1 MKKFTAIMLLAAVML
16 LALAGCLPVDGEPET
31 GGAGMAGEVSRV
43 AEQDVEPYEP
53 ETIEGWGEGVNSFG
67 AYAGNKGLLENLQFE
82 LDLVESGAHLA
93 GSELWWINDEAV
105 TRLYGEDTVAD
116 GACYEGVFRFT
127 FQSPQEDSELARL
140 AGLSEE
146 ELRLWAREWNWL
158 NYGYLVRGWEF
169 AATYNPLPEGQWVTP
184 NWWLPPEGLTGKGE
198 DMGADGP
205 FPDGPYD
212 ENGNPIPTPEPT
224 PFPEDREAVEDF
236 KFPGWRPVEGHEGYE
251 ISTVHATAD
260 GRPLQVRLRWK
271 NEEGFG
277 FWAQL
282 PAHALDS
289 FWEHEGEWFV
299 KVTVP
304 VGGEDCEPES
314 STSSTIFYHTEEG
327 TFEIP
332 ADLPVFPRWED
343 AEEPVSVEGVSM
355 ELVSVEDAHLDE
367 EPEHEPYLD
376 WKILTAKVTVD
387 GELWDSEQVYL
398 RVDFLYDETWHTVY
412 RPWDSGER
420 TAGAVCISGEA
431 EQRFYVPADALRG
444 SGQYR
449 LCHKDFGTLEFTI
462 D

>member
-1 MKKFTAIMLLAAVML
+1 MKKFTAIILLAAVML

-43 AEQDVEPYEP
+43 VEQDVEPYVP
-53 ETIEGWGEGVNSFG
+53 ETIEGWGDGLSSFP
-67 AYAGNKGLLENLQFE
+67 AYSWNGGLLEDIQRSRDFG
-82 LDLVESGAHLA
+82 DI
-93 GSELWWINDEAV
+93 WWINDGTVSA
-105 TRLYGEDTVAD
+105 LYGEEVFAD
-116 GACYEGVFRFT
+116 AVCDDGVFRFN
-127 FQSPQEDSELARL
+127 FSSGQDISALA
-140 AGLSEE
+140 AASGFTEE
-146 ELRLWAREWNWL
+146 ELTGGWTREWPWDSWE
-158 NYGYLVRGWEF
+158 YAARGWEL
-169 AATYNPLPEGQWVTP
+169 AATYKPLPEGQWVTP
-184 NWWLPPEGLTGKGE
+184 SWWLPPEGLTGRGE
-198 DMGADGP
+198 DMDRYWLEQLLGP
-205 FPDGPYD
+205 FDEDGF
-212 ENGNPIPTPEPT
+212 PIPTPDTT

-236 KFPGWRPVEGHEGYE
+236 KFPGWRPVEEHEGYE
-251 ISTVHATAD
+251 ISTVHATTD
-260 GRPLQVRLRWK
+260 GRPLQVRLRWR

-289 FWEHEGEWFV
+289 FWEHEREWFV

-304 VGGEDCEPES
+304 EDGEDSEPES

-332 ADLPVFPRWED
+332 AEVAWFPRWED

-355 ELVSVEDAHLDE
+355 ELVSIEDAHLDE

-376 WKILTAKVTVD
+376 WKILTAKVTID
-387 GELWDSEQVYL
+387 GELWDPEPVSL

-444 SGQYR
+444 AGQYR
-449 LCHKDFGTLEFTI
+449 LCHKDFGTFEFTI

>member
-1 MKKFTAIMLLAAVML
+1 MKKFTAVVLLMAAL
-16 LALAGCLPVDGEPET
+16 LLTLPGCLPVDGEPET
-31 GGAGMAGEVSRV
+31 GGAGMAGESR
-43 AEQDVEPYEP
+43 AAEPYEP
-53 ETIEGWGEGVNSFG
+53 ETIEGWGDGVNSFA

-105 TRLYGEDTVAD
+105 TGLYGEDTIAD
-116 GACYEGVFRFT
+116 GVCHEGVFRFT

-169 AATYNPLPEGQWVTP
+169 AATYKPLPEGQWVTP
-184 NWWLPPEGLTGKGE
+184 SWWLPPEGLTGKGE

-260 GRPLQVRLRWK
+260 GRPLQVRLRWR

-304 VGGEDCEPES
+304 EGGEDSEPES
-314 STSSTIFYHTEEG
+314 STSSTIHTEAG
-327 TFEIP
+327 TFEMP
-332 ADLPVFPRWED
+332 ADGPLFPRWED
-343 AEEPVSVEGVSM
+343 AEEPASVEGVSA
-355 ELVSVEDAHLDE
+355 ELVSIQDFHMDDLEL
-367 EPEHEPYLD
+367 
-376 WKILTAKVTVD
+376 KVLSVKVSGD
-387 GELWDSEQVYL
+387 GELPNPDPDNL
-398 RVDFLYDETWHTVY
+398 RVDYLYD
-412 RPWDSGER
+412 
-420 TAGAVCISGEA
+420 GA
-431 EQRFYVPADALRG
+431 
-444 SGQYR
+444 
-449 LCHKDFGTLEFTI
+449 
-462 D
+462 

>member
-1 MKKFTAIMLLAAVML
+1 M
-16 LALAGCLPVDGEPET
+16 
-31 GGAGMAGEVSRV
+31 
-43 AEQDVEPYEP
+43 
-53 ETIEGWGEGVNSFG
+53 
-67 AYAGNKGLLENLQFE
+67 
-82 LDLVESGAHLA
+82 
-93 GSELWWINDEAV
+93 
-105 TRLYGEDTVAD
+105 
-116 GACYEGVFRFT
+116 
-127 FQSPQEDSELARL
+127 
-140 AGLSEE
+140 
-146 ELRLWAREWNWL
+146 
-158 NYGYLVRGWEF
+158 VRGWEF

-271 NEEGFG
+271 NEEGYG

-304 VGGEDCEPES
+304 EGGEDSEPES

-376 WKILTAKVTVD
+376 WKILTAKVTID
-387 GELWDSEQVYL
+387 GELWDSEPVYL